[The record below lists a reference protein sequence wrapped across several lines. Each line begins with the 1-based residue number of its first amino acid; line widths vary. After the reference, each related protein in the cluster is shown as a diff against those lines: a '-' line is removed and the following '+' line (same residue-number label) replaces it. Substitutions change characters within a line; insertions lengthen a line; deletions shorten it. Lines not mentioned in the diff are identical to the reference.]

1 MSKVSTS
8 NKNKIIAKT
17 FFGTENVCAQEL
29 SELGAQNIELFNR
42 AVSFDYDKKTLYKVN
57 LWSRTAVSFLSGI
70 ADFNF
75 KTQEEFYQR
84 MYEIDWNS
92 HFSVKKTILIKAVIN
107 RTAFS
112 NSHYVSMKSKDAIV
126 DYFRDKFG
134 ERPSVDSENPDIKI
148 DVYLNGDKCIVSID
162 SSGAPLFKRGYRKI
176 QGEAPINEAL
186 AANLL
191 IMGGYKAEIPLIDPM
206 CGSGTFAIEAA
217 LMATNTAPGL
227 LRKQFSFQNWND
239 FDSAMWDELV
249 NEAKGL
255 VNNNPFKITAF
266 DIDSKSID
274 GARQN
279 ILRAGMLGKINLS
292 RQDFFKFDPPRPP
305 GMVII
310 NPPYGQRLKPE
321 NLLQFYNDI
330 GKRLKFNYPGYKAW
344 IISSEIEAIHKISLK
359 PIVKHKLMNGK
370 LDCRFDGYSLYEG
383 SRKVLSPES

>member
-1 MSKVSTS
+1 MANVSSS

-29 SELGAQNIELFNR
+29 TELGAQNIEILNR
-42 AVSFDYDKKTLYKVN
+42 AVSFDYDKKLLYKVN
-57 LWSRTAVSFLSGI
+57 LWSRTAVSFISGI
-70 ADFNF
+70 ADFSF
-75 KTQEEFYQR
+75 KTQEDFYNR

-92 HFSVKKTILIKAVIN
+92 FFSVKKTILIKAVIN

-112 NSHYVSMKSKDAIV
+112 NSHYVSMKAKDAIV
-126 DYFRDKFG
+126 DYFRDMFG
-134 ERPSVDSENPDIKI
+134 ERPSVDSDNPDIKI

-227 LRKQFSFQNWND
+227 LRKNFSFQNWND
-239 FDSAMWDELV
+239 FDAELWDELV
-249 NEAKGL
+249 NEANGL
-255 VNNNPFKITAF
+255 VKNNNFSITAF

-292 RQDFFKFDPPRPP
+292 RQDFFKFEPPSPP

-310 NPPYGQRLKPE
+310 NPPYGQRLKTDD
-321 NLLQFYNDI
+321 LLQFYNDI

-344 IISSEIEAIHKISLK
+344 IISSEIEAIHKISLR
-359 PIVKHKLMNGK
+359 PIVKHHLLNGK
-370 LDCRFDGYSLYEG
+370 LECRFDGYELFEG
-383 SRKVLSPES
+383 KRKEKIVS

>member
-1 MSKVSTS
+1 MANVSSS

-29 SELGAQNIELFNR
+29 TELGAQNIEILNR
-42 AVSFDYDKKTLYKVN
+42 AVSFDYDKKLLYKVN

-70 ADFNF
+70 ADFTF
-75 KTQEEFYQR
+75 KTQEDFYNR

-92 HFSVKKTILIKAVIN
+92 FFSVKKTILIKAVIN

-112 NSHYVSMKSKDAIV
+112 NSHYVSMKAKDAIV
-126 DYFRDKFG
+126 DYFRDMFG
-134 ERPSVDSENPDIKI
+134 ERPSVDADNPDIKI
-148 DVYLNGDKCIVSID
+148 DIYLNGENCIVSID

-227 LRKQFSFQNWND
+227 LRKNFSFQNWND
-239 FDSAMWDELV
+239 FDSAIWNELV
-249 NEAKGL
+249 DEANTL
-255 VNNNPFKITAF
+255 VKNNDFKITAF

-292 RQDFFKFDPPRPP
+292 RQDFFKFEPPSPP

-310 NPPYGQRLKPE
+310 NPPYGQRLKTDD
-321 NLLQFYNDI
+321 LLQFYNDI

-344 IISSEIEAIHKISLK
+344 IISSEIEAIHKISLR
-359 PIVKHKLMNGK
+359 PIVKHHLLNGK
-370 LDCRFDGYSLYEG
+370 LECRFDGYELFEG
-383 SRKVLSPES
+383 KRKEKIVS